1 MAYTR
6 AMPTES
12 ASENQVYCSQCGRA
26 CTAAE
31 VVVLGGAPL
40 CARCKPIYLSR
51 LQAGAAPGAMRYK
64 GFWIRAVELIVDGIL
79 LDALFSPFLI
89 AMMLPLFRAAMTGR
103 QPSVLMVGALSRQLV
118 VFDLLFFTA
127 FIAYNTLMLGRFGA
141 TLGDMVI
148 GAVVVTPEG
157 GRISY
162 ARALGRT
169 LMKEVSGLILGIGY
183 FIAAFDE
190 QKRTLHDRVA
200 GTVVVARG

>member
-6 AMPTES
+6 RMPIETP
-12 ASENQVYCSQCGRA
+12 SENLVYCSQCGRA
-26 CTAAE
+26 CTPAE

-40 CARCKPIYLSR
+40 CAHCKPIYLR
-51 LQAGAAPGAMRYK
+51 KLQAGAIPGAVRYK
-64 GFWIRAVELIVDGIL
+64 GFWIRAVELIVDGVL

-89 AMMLPLFRAAMTGR
+89 ALMLPLFRAAMSGR
-103 QPSVLMVGALSRQLV
+103 QPSVLMVTAFSQQLV
-118 VFDLLFFTA
+118 VLDLAFFIV
-127 FIAYNTLMLGRFGA
+127 FIAYNTLMLGRFQA

-148 GAVVVTPEG
+148 GAIVVTPEG

-183 FIAAFDE
+183 FIAAFDD

-200 GTVVVARG
+200 GTVVIAKR